1 MSTTPSERPKSLRG
15 MLAVIAPGMLVA
27 ATGVGAGDLATASF
41 SGSQLGLAVL
51 WAVAVGGLFKF
62 TLNEGLARWQLATGT
77 TFIEGAV
84 RHLGPAVGWVFLP
97 YLALWSFFVGAA
109 LMSACGAALYA
120 VLPVFDE
127 ASTGKAIFG
136 VAASAAGLTLIKLG
150 SFDRFER
157 LMGLLVGLM
166 VVTVLGTAF
175 LLWPGAGPFFSG
187 LLIPSIP
194 QADGSGLVW
203 TVALM
208 GGVGGTVTILCYGYW
223 IRERGRSGAGQMALC
238 RWDLAAGY
246 GVTVLFGLGMV
257 VIGDAVTIEG
267 RGADLLVRIGEVLQ
281 TRVGTAGRAFFLAGA
296 LAAVFSSLLG
306 VWQAVPYLFADVWY
320 GLRGEAGSDKLSE
333 TRAYRRFQ
341 WALAVI
347 PALGLFASFRQAQLL
362 YAVVGAAFMPLLAL
376 ALLILN
382 GRPTL
387 VGDLRNRAVSIVALT
402 ATLAFFLWAAF
413 S

>member
-1 MSTTPSERPKSLRG
+1 
-15 MLAVIAPGMLVA
+15 MLVA
-27 ATGVGAGDLATASF
+27 ATGVGAGDLATATF

-51 WAVAVGGLFKF
+51 WAVVIGGVFKF

-84 RHLGPAVGWVFLP
+84 RHLGSAVGWVFLP
-97 YLALWSFFVGAA
+97 YLALWSFFVGSA
-109 LMSACGAALYA
+109 LMAACGAALHA
-120 VLPVFDE
+120 VIPVFEE
-127 ASTGKAIFG
+127 ASTGKAVFG
-136 VAASAAGLTLIKLG
+136 VVASAVGLSLIKVG
-150 SFDRFER
+150 GFRRFER
-157 LMGLLVGLM
+157 LMGVLVGLM

-175 LLWPGAGPFFSG
+175 LLWPGASPFFSG
-187 LLIPSIP
+187 LLMPSIP
-194 QADGSGLVW
+194 NGDGAGLVW

-223 IRERGRSGAGQMALC
+223 IQERGRSGAGQMRLC

-267 RGADLLVRIGEVLQ
+267 RGAELLVRVGEVLQ
-281 TRVGTAGRAFFLAGA
+281 TRVGSAGQAFFLAGA

-320 GLRGEAGSDKLSE
+320 GLRGGLGATALGDTS
-333 TRAYRRFQ
+333 AYRRFQ
-341 WALAVI
+341 WALATV
-347 PALGLFASFRQAQLL
+347 PALGLFASFKQAQLL

-382 GRPTL
+382 GRPSL
-387 VGDLRNRAVSIVALT
+387 VGDLRNRGLAVAALT
-402 ATLAFFLWAAF
+402 ATLAFFVWAAV

>member
-1 MSTTPSERPKSLRG
+1 

-27 ATGVGAGDLATASF
+27 ATGVGAGDLATATF

-51 WAVAVGGLFKF
+51 WAVVVGGVFKF

-84 RHLGPAVGWVFLP
+84 RHLGSAVGWVFLP

-109 LMSACGAALYA
+109 LMSACGAALHA
-120 VLPVFDE
+120 VLPVFAE
-127 ASTGKAIFG
+127 ASTGKTVFG
-136 VAASAAGLTLIKLG
+136 VVASALGLGLIKMG
-150 SFDRFER
+150 DFRRFER
-157 LMGLLVGLM
+157 LMGVLVGLM

-175 LLWPGAGPFFSG
+175 LLWPGAKPFLSG
-187 LLIPSIP
+187 LMIPSIP
-194 QADGSGLVW
+194 DAEGLGLVW

-223 IRERGRSGAGQMALC
+223 IRERGRSGADHMREC

-257 VIGDAVTIEG
+257 VIGDSVAIEG
-267 RGADLLVRIGEVLQ
+267 RGADLLVRVGEVLQ
-281 TRVGTAGRAFFLAGA
+281 TRVGTAGRVLFLAGA

-320 GLRGEAGSDKLSE
+320 GLRGGSGEAVLGS
-333 TRAYRRFQ
+333 TPAYRRFQ
-341 WALAVI
+341 WALASV

-382 GRPTL
+382 GRPSL
-387 VGDLRNRAVSIVALT
+387 VGDLRNRGLSVAALAV
-402 ATLAFFLWAAF
+402 TLAFFVWAAF